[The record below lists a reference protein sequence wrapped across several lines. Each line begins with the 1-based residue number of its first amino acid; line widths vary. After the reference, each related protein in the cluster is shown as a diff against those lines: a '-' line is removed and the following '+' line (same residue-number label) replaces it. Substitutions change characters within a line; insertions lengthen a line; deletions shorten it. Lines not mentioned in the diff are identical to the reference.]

1 MLWPVVRRPLSIIR
15 CRLSGV
21 APSRPPSPGLQPCN
35 RQPTTDNRDPLL
47 LTALLAISIMFSAC
61 HIHYGTSGGEVPA
74 GAKTLSVAL
83 FDARAPLC
91 TPQSAQ
97 TFTETLRDLLQA
109 QTPLNLTRTDGD
121 LQYEGA
127 IIAYDVQPVSIQANE
142 SAALNRLTISVT
154 VHYTNTLEPKK
165 SADINASR
173 FADYSSAQ
181 DLSSVETQLVQDIS
195 KQLAQDIFDKTLGN
209 W

>member
-1 MLWPVVRRPLSIIR
+1 MRLSDVRRPLSGFR
-15 CRLSGV
+15 PSERG
-21 APSRPPSPGLQPCN
+21 APSDLPDKR
-35 RQPTTDNRDPLL
+35 RPTTDSWNPFL
-47 LTALLAISIMFSAC
+47 LTSLLALSFALSSC

-74 GAKTLSVAL
+74 GAKTLSVVL

-127 IIAYDVQPVSIQANE
+127 IIAYDVQPVAIQANE

-154 VHYTNTLEPKK
+154 VHFTNTLEPKK
-165 SADINASR
+165 SADISASR
-173 FADYSSAQ
+173 FADYNSSQ
-181 DLSSVETQLVQDIS
+181 DLSAVETQLVQDIS